1 MTQLVEEARRSSV
14 PMPPR
19 PAAPPRGDEFLAKIS
34 HTISRSQQ
42 YFERVQHPE
51 GYWHRPLEANATM
64 DAEYVFFM
72 HFMGRVDVE
81 RQNRI
86 VAHLL
91 ATQLPEGCWS
101 LYPGAPGHLSNTIE
115 AYFAMKL
122 AGLPATNPALARA
135 RAFILENGGL
145 AKAQVFTRCFL
156 AYFGQYPWDG
166 LPAMPAELVLLP
178 NWFPINI
185 YEMSSWARGT
195 VVPLVVLMAKRPYV
209 PIPAEHGC
217 QELWVNP
224 PAPADYAFPPDKESL
239 VSWRNFFLGLDRV
252 LKLLG
257 KSPVKPLRERALR
270 KCAEWILSHQDVNGG
285 WGGIQPAMVN
295 SVMALR
301 VLGYADEHPAVA
313 KGIQAIEDF
322 VIEEGDQLFFQP
334 CVSPTWDTALA
345 AKALLDSGM
354 EPDAPILQ
362 KASDWLI
369 ANQIFAPGDW
379 SIKNPDLEP
388 GGWAFEFANDWYPDT
403 DDTAV
408 ILMVLKRIRATDER
422 AKERALT
429 RGLNWTLGM
438 QSRNGGWGAFDT
450 DNLRELFNKI
460 PFADMEAMLD
470 QPTAD
475 LTGRHLELMGDF
487 GYDVEMRRAKRGLAF
502 LKQIQEPNGSWW
514 GRWGVN
520 YIYGTWS
527 VLSGLR
533 SIGEDLSQP
542 YIRQSVAWLKSRQN
556 EDGGWGETCDTYG
569 DASLAGKG
577 PSTPSQTA
585 WALLGLLAGEDALSP
600 ELVRG
605 IEYLTR
611 TQLDDGTWDEL
622 HFTGTGFP
630 RHFYLRYYMYR
641 NYFPLMALGLFRNR
655 AEAHLEHQ
663 AANGH
668 AVGNGH
674 ANGNGSGIAA
684 ANGNG
689 HDHTATS
696 APA

>member
-1 MTQLVEEARRSSV
+1 MTQVAEEARRITT
-14 PMPPR
+14 PFPPR
-19 PAAPPRGDEFLAKIS
+19 PSAPPRGDEFLAKVS
-34 HTISRSQQ
+34 HTIDRSQQ
-42 YFERVQHPE
+42 YFEREQHAQ

-64 DAEYVFFM
+64 DAQYVFFM
-72 HFMGRVDVE
+72 HFMGRVNVE

-91 ATQLPEGCWS
+91 ATQLRDGSWS

-122 AGLPATNPALARA
+122 AGLRPDNPALVRA
-135 RAFILENGGL
+135 RAFILANGGL

-166 LPAMPAELVLLP
+166 LPAMPVELVLLP
-178 NWFPINI
+178 SWFPINI

-195 VVPLVVLMAKRPYV
+195 VVPLVVLMAKRPSIT
-209 PIPAEHGC
+209 IPAELGVS
-217 QELWVNP
+217 ELWVKP
-224 PAPADYAFPPDKESL
+224 PALADYAFPADAQL
-239 VSWRNFFLGLDRV
+239 LTWRNFFLTLDRV
-252 LKLLG
+252 LKVLG

-270 KCAEWILSHQDVNGG
+270 KAADWILSHQDVNGG

-313 KGIQAIEDF
+313 MGIQAIEDF

-354 EPDAPILQ
+354 APDAPVLQ

-369 ANQIFAPGDW
+369 ANQIFKPGDW

-408 ILMVLKRIRATDER
+408 ILMVLKRITATDER
-422 AKERALT
+422 AKERALR

-487 GYDVEMRRAKRGLAF
+487 GYDTDMRQVRRALDFIKRT
-502 LKQIQEPNGSWW
+502 QEPSGSWW

-533 SIGEDLSQP
+533 AIGEDLNQP
-542 YIRQSVAWLKSRQN
+542 YVRQSVAWLKSRQN
-556 EDGGWGETCDTYG
+556 EDGGWGETCDSYG
-569 DASLAGKG
+569 DARLAGKG
-577 PSTPSQTA
+577 ASTPSQTA

-605 IEYLTR
+605 IEHLSR
-611 TQLDDGTWDEL
+611 TQQQDGTWDEIL
-622 HFTGTGFP
+622 FTGTGFP

-641 NYFPLMALGLFRNR
+641 NYFPLMALGQFRSR
-655 AEAHLEHQ
+655 AGAHVAL
-663 AANGH
+663 ADANGTR
-668 AVGNGH
+668 NGH
-674 ANGNGSGIAA
+674 T
-684 ANGNG
+684 
-689 HDHTATS
+689 TA
-696 APA
+696 